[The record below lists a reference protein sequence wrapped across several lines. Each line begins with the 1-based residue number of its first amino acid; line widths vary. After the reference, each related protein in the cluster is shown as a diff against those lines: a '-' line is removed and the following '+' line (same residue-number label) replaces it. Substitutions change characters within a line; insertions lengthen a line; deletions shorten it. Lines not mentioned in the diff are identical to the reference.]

1 LLKSKGV
8 KVRNRLVV
16 KKEHWVVMAVA
27 LIALFLFAACGPT
40 LTTPPEG
47 GKMVEI
53 ADLTPLTGPTAAPE
67 QIGMR
72 GLQDYVRYFNEEEGI
87 PGVTIELLWSD
98 TGREMSRFVSA
109 YRKFVARGVPFFFS
123 DDTICIAAL
132 KSQIE
137 KDRVPFVSGS
147 VSAPV
152 ISPPGWAYCL
162 WPTFGEVST
171 AVLDYF
177 MENWQEERPAK
188 VVYVGADD
196 EMGRGGAEEVSEYAK
211 SIGMEMLPWEFAYYV
226 VVDATPQL
234 LRIKEREAD
243 LVMIQSIVPA
253 AAPILRDAE
262 RLGLLDKMQFAGL
275 EFSMGETLM
284 KIAGP
289 AAEGYL
295 APRCTP
301 WFDETE
307 ILGIK
312 TIRDTQERYH
322 GGVQEDPEYMGGWLG
337 GAIMCEA
344 IKRALGEV
352 GYENLDGAAIK
363 SALDGMK
370 GFDVDG
376 MAKITYTPEQR
387 RGCGMVA
394 VYQIQE
400 GKIVR
405 VSDWR
410 EVPVLVP

>member
-1 LLKSKGV
+1 
-8 KVRNRLVV
+8 VRNKILV
-16 KKEHWVVMAVA
+16 KKELWVFTAVA
-27 LIALFLFAACGPT
+27 LIALFVLAACGPT
-40 LTTPPEG
+40 LTTPPAGE
-47 GKMVEI
+47 KMVEI
-53 ADLTPLTGPTAAPE
+53 VDLTPLTGPTAAPE

-72 GLQDYVRYFNEEEGI
+72 GLQDYVKYFNEEERI
-87 PGVTIELLWSD
+87 PGVTIGLLWSD
-98 TGREMSRFVSA
+98 TGREMARFVSA
-109 YRKFVARGVPFFFS
+109 YRKFVARGVPLFFS

-137 KDRVPFVSGS
+137 KDQVPFVSGS

-152 ISPPGWAYCL
+152 IYPPGWAYCL

-177 MENWQEERPAK
+177 MENWEEERAPR

-234 LRIKEREAD
+234 LRIKDREAD

-262 RLGLLDKMQFAGL
+262 RLGLLDEMQFAGL
-275 EFSMGETLM
+275 EFSMGETLIR
-284 KIAGP
+284 IAGP

-307 ILGIK
+307 IPGIK
-312 TIRDTQERYH
+312 AIRDIQERYR
-322 GGVQEDPEYMGGWLG
+322 GEVQEDPEYMGGWLG

-344 IKRALGEV
+344 TKRAIEEV

-363 SALDGMK
+363 RALDGME

-394 VYQIQE
+394 VYQIQ
-400 GKIVR
+400 GGDIVR

-410 EVPVLVP
+410 EVPLLVP